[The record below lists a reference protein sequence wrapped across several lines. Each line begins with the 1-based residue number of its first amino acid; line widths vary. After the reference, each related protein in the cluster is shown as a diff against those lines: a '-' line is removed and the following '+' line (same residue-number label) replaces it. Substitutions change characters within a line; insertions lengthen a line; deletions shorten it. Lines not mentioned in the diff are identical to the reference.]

1 MRGTWKGTA
10 TASVLGMTAA
20 PRQGS
25 RIQQKNRRVI
35 LQAALS
41 EFSTRGFNGTTIDR
55 IAETASLSK
64 PNVLYYFPSKEAIHL
79 QLLETH
85 LDLWLDPLRALS
97 ATGEPREQ
105 IMGYMRRKL
114 DMSRDYPQESRLFAN
129 EVLQGAP
136 HLERIMAGGLHDLV
150 AEKAAIIADWIAQ
163 GRIAAVD
170 PHHLI
175 ISIWALTQHY
185 ADFEV
190 QVRAVLGQTRDPF
203 AEAERFLDHLY
214 SRMLAL

>member
-1 MRGTWKGTA
+1 
-10 TASVLGMTAA
+10 MTAA

-114 DMSRDYPQESRLFAN
+114 DMSRNYPQESRLFAN